1 MLSMSNVSAAQA
13 ENYYDKDDYYTQDLQ
28 PDQQRPSSQWTGKG
42 AATLGLTGD
51 VTKSTFQTLLQGET
65 PDGQPLHAR
74 KIDLTKHRAATDY
87 TFSAPKSVSIAGLIQ
102 KDWRV
107 LAAHDQ
113 AVETALTVLENRY
126 AQTRVRTATGRQR
139 ITTGNIVAAIFRHE
153 TSREQDPQLH
163 SHCVVINT
171 TQMTDG
177 TWRSLSNDE
186 IVANQKLL
194 GEIYQN
200 ELAHQLQQCG
210 YAIDPRHPWPVRVTR
225 LRHQLLDIFSTRRQQ
240 ILELI
245 DTWSE
250 GQDGQVSAARR
261 EAANLRS
268 RRSKRTIP
276 HHILVDAWHQE
287 IQRQQLTL
295 PPIPQPNQTLNHP
308 SQAQAAAQAGIHH
321 AAEREAVFRRSK
333 VERFALENH
342 LGQQSFADLQQAI
355 QNSQELIQAGPNKY
369 TTQTAIQRELDTIRL
384 MQTGKGQVAAIATPD
399 EIDQHLA
406 QESTLTQ
413 GQRGAIELSAGSC
426 DRILAWQ
433 GVAGSGKTYSLK
445 LLKDLAET
453 KGYTVQG
460 FAPSAEAAHTLAKA
474 AHIPSDTVASLLA
487 RQVEPS
493 ATDKTIWIVDE
504 AGLLSAKDA
513 HALLQKQPLNRPE

>member
-1 MLSMSNVSAAQA
+1 MSNVSAAQA

-28 PDQQRPSSQWTGKG
+28 PSQPRPSSQWTGKG
-42 AATLGLTGD
+42 AATLGLTSD

-65 PDGQPLHAR
+65 PGGQSLHAR

-113 AVETALTVLENRY
+113 AVETALTILENRY

-171 TQMTDG
+171 TQMADG
-177 TWRSLSNDE
+177 AWRSLSNDE

-200 ELAHQLQQCG
+200 ELAHQLRQCG
-210 YAIDPRHPWPVRVTR
+210 YAINPRPHGQFE
-225 LRHQLLDIFSTRRQQ
+225 LRGYDTQLLDIFSTRRQQ
-240 ILELI
+240 ILDLI

-276 HHILVDAWHQE
+276 HHVLVDAWHQE

-295 PPIPQPNQTLNHP
+295 PSIPQPNQTLNHP
-308 SQAQAAAQAGIHH
+308 SQAQSAAQAGIHH

-342 LGQQSFADLQQAI
+342 LGQQSFADLQRAI
-355 QNSQELIQAGPNKY
+355 QDSQELIQAGPDKY
-369 TTQTAIQRELDTIRL
+369 TTQTAIQRELDNIRL
-384 MQTGKGQVAAIATPD
+384 MQSGKGQVAAIATQD
-399 EIDQHLA
+399 EIDRHLT
-406 QESTLTQ
+406 QERTLTQ
-413 GQRGAIELSAGSC
+413 GQRGAIELSGGSC
-426 DRILAWQ
+426 DRNSPQ
-433 GVAGSGKTYSLK
+433 TRRRR
-445 LLKDLAET
+445 
-453 KGYTVQG
+453 
-460 FAPSAEAAHTLAKA
+460 F
-474 AHIPSDTVASLLA
+474 
-487 RQVEPS
+487 R
-493 ATDKTIWIVDE
+493 
-504 AGLLSAKDA
+504 
-513 HALLQKQPLNRPE
+513 